1 MPISNQPQ
9 AAVPADPR
17 QARIAEAAYYRAE
30 RRGFRGGC
38 PIEDWLAAEREIDR
52 QPARS
57 APAPAPRVALV
68 FLDRDPVQVRSSG
81 ANRALP
87 FEPQAGFE

>member
-1 MPISNQPQ
+1 MSISNQPQ

-38 PIEDWLAAEREIDR
+38 PIEDWLEAEREIGQ
-52 QPARS
+52 QPVP
-57 APAPAPRVALV
+57 PAPAPRVALV
-68 FLDRDPVQVRSSG
+68 FLDHDSDRSRSSG
-81 ANRALP
+81 ANRALS
-87 FEPQAGFE
+87 FESQAELD